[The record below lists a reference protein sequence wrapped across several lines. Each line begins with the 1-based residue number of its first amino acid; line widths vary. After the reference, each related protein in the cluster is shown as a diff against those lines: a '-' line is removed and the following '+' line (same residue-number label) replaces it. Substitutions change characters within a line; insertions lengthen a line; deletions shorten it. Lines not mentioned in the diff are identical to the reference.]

1 MEGCDYD
8 FSLTVK
14 VIANSSQVTAH
25 KLTGRTKGEMLS
37 RSTRSKV
44 IYEIIKLMGT
54 SSTAILQEV
63 VFDKILDTS
72 HEFFATLAPKAQLGG
87 NRDLFVQETSTKL
100 IHATTEIFSK
110 TLLSQTKDDGL
121 TNQHLKEDIL
131 TVAHSEFRLS
141 SERHVT
147 QSKLEGSSKDKG
159 EPKLNF
165 YRVLSIAGDNTRWG
179 PIHCCSYF
187 SLMYQQLLI
196 KTS

>member
-54 SSTAILQEV
+54 SSAAILQEV

-87 NRDLFVQETSTKL
+87 NTLRA
-100 IHATTEIFSK
+100 ATPAPPS
-110 TLLSQTKDDGL
+110 LALPSAARG
-121 TNQHLKEDIL
+121 
-131 TVAHSEFRLS
+131 R
-141 SERHVT
+141 
-147 QSKLEGSSKDKG
+147 
-159 EPKLNF
+159 PKNDW
-165 YRVLSIAGDNTRWG
+165 YV
-179 PIHCCSYF
+179 PI
-187 SLMYQQLLI
+187 
-196 KTS
+196 